1 MKFLF
6 TAVFILLISSQTFSQ
21 PDSTDKEKFNS
32 QIKMYL
38 SDQQKSVKIPDDI
51 VEKYLKKLDDN
62 KIEQKIFEIIP
73 IPPATKQNSI
83 IELIPLY
90 KPGQR
95 VLKYLE
101 NK

>member
-6 TAVFILLISSQTFSQ
+6 SITFIYLISSQIFSQ
-21 PDSTDKEKFNS
+21 PDSTNKEKFNG
-32 QIKMYL
+32 QIERYL
-38 SDQQKSVKIPDDI
+38 SEKQKSEKIPGDMI
-51 VEKYLKKLDDN
+51 EKYLKKLDKN
-62 KIEQKIFEIIP
+62 KIERNDFEIIP

-101 NK
+101 SE